1 MADEASVID
10 FAGIDTAV
18 VNTPAVDTT
27 PTVVDTP
34 EVDAEVDTEV
44 VDPTVDVKDTA
55 KTDAAKPGKQQYN
68 SDGSPKEEAA
78 KDDLPGDEKTPQEI
92 RKALKA
98 FKDAAPENAAM
109 VKQLHGAFERYS
121 AFSKVFPKVA
131 DAERAKE
138 FIDLIGGHEGYEKL
152 TGTVQAAEASDGKLY
167 DPEKNAELINDVVE
181 DLKAQGKIG
190 NLKTLTKSMLEAS
203 KTNLSKEEFYSVYAP
218 HFLDGLREA
227 KFGPVVGALSKV
239 LSDPDPAKAIAAAK
253 EIAADMKSFYDE
265 LENEQKAA
273 KTEELSPERKK
284 LNDERAAFLKQ
295 QEDFKTNQTKE
306 FQNSVASVCEKANN
320 TTLGA
325 DLGHYLKLPFF
336 TGFTRANLTPLGNMI
351 KTDLYATLKA
361 DSAYQTQMKAMW
373 GAKTP
378 DRAKIEEYHKARV
391 ASISADV
398 VRNAVQRM
406 YPGYNKGGAAAG
418 RVAAAAVKKTEQA
431 KVEQKAVA
439 TGQPIYVAQKPSR
452 ESLDMDHKDAKG
464 KPDAI
469 MNMIAGRGWLKGSNK
484 YITWRK

>member
-1 MADEASVID
+1 MADEAGILD
-10 FAGIDTAV
+10 LAGVTDTAV
-18 VNTPAVDTT
+18 TDTPVIDTT
-27 PTVVDTP
+27 VADVPETDTAVADVADAD
-34 EVDAEVDTEV
+34 VDA
-44 VDPTVDVKDTA
+44 KDTA
-55 KTDAAKPGKQQYN
+55 KTDTAKPKAQQYN
-68 SDGSPKEEAA
+68 SDGSPKEEV
-78 KDDLPGDEKTPQEI
+78 DTELPGDEKTPQEV

-98 FKDAAPENAAM
+98 FKDASPENASM

-227 KFGPVVGALSKV
+227 KFGPVVGALSKA
-239 LSDPDPAKAIAAAK
+239 LSDPDPAKAIAAAR
-253 EIAADMKSFYDE
+253 EIAADMKGFYDE
-265 LENEQKAA
+265 LENEHKQAKA
-273 KTEELSPERKK
+273 EEVSPERKK

-306 FQNSVASVCEKANN
+306 FQTNVAKVCEKTNN
-320 TTLGA
+320 TLLGA
-325 DLGHYLKLPFF
+325 DLGHYLKKPFF
-336 TGFTRANLTPLGNMI
+336 VGFTRENLAPLGNMI
-351 KTDLYATLKA
+351 KSDLYATLKA
-361 DSAYQTQMKAMW
+361 DNAYQAQMKAMW

-418 RVAAAAVKKTEQA
+418 RVAAAADKKAAVA

-439 TGQPIYVAQKPSR
+439 SGQPIYVAQKPSR
-452 ESLDMDHKDAKG
+452 DSLDMDHKDAKG

-469 MNMIAGRGWLKGSNK
+469 MNMIAGRGWLKGSGK